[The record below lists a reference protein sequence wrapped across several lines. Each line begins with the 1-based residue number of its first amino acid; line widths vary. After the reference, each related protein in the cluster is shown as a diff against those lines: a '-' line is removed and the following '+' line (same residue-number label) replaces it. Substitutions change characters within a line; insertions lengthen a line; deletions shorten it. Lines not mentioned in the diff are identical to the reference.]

1 MGGKEKRSEKR
12 VECGEE
18 VKERAGLESYIS
30 ARRRQASTDHSE
42 SDGDG
47 DGDIAAAEFSLVK
60 VKVSV
65 VTCVTAWLTALKC

>member
-1 MGGKEKRSEKR
+1 VGGKEKRSEKR

-47 DGDIAAAEFSLVK
+47 ELAATEFSLVK